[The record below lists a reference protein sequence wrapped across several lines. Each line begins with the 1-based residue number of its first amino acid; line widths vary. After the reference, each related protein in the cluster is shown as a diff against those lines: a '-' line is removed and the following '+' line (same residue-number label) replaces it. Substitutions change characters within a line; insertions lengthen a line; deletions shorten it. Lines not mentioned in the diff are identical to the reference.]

1 MHVSFTN
8 KAMPDCAITKSYSR
22 SRKTPILK
30 TTYVSQQYRNTV
42 SHQILDCALYF
53 CTDY

>member
-22 SRKTPILK
+22 SRKTPILHI
-30 TTYVSQQYRNTV
+30 VSQQYRNTV